1 MTLAIL
7 LGRILE
13 SIRRGGLTQLGP
25 ASRAKSQGRCF
36 IPTLPPTDPCQEALY
51 TPNKGREVITLSS
64 DASAQAETHVQGFA
78 LLPICPGVPALPTL
92 MHHPQNPSWGWPV
105 GSVADT
111 LLAFSAWRGP
121 TYGEKVLQP
130 LDPRADGRV
139 GPDPIPEEPW
149 ALHGEG
155 KHTGF

>member
-1 MTLAIL
+1 MLD
-7 LGRILE
+7 
-13 SIRRGGLTQLGP
+13 SHP
-25 ASRAKSQGRCF
+25 S
-36 IPTLPPTDPCQEALY
+36 PTDPCQEALY

-64 DASAQAETHVQGFA
+64 DASAQAETHVQGLA
-78 LLPICPGVPALPTL
+78 LLPIYPGVPALPTL

-111 LLAFSAWRGP
+111 LLAFSAWRCP

-155 KHTGF
+155 KHTGFCMIVREESEWEGESTSWEKSPGQGSANF